1 MPDKRTVPQI
11 VLLIS
16 CLCLLVTQSA
26 LAGREIFPDFIQLV
40 QENGK
45 AVVNVSSIRLVTDAE
60 AAELS
65 QDAPERPGEQP
76 FNDYFRRYFN
86 QPPGGAP
93 LEPVHSVGSG
103 FILSHEGY
111 VLTNAHVVKDAKS
124 LVVRLSDR
132 REQPAQLIGYDER
145 SDVALLKIAAPD
157 LPTVK
162 IGNSDRLQVGEWV
175 LAIGSPFGLEHTATQ
190 GIVSALGRNLPSESY
205 VPFIQTDVAVNPGNS
220 GGPLFNTKGEVVGIN
235 SQIYSNTGGY
245 MGLSFAIPI
254 NVAMNVVEQLKQ
266 QGHVTRGWLGVL
278 VQPVDQELAEAFGL
292 DRPRGALVTE
302 VIDDSP
308 AAAAKLQT
316 GDIIL
321 SFDNRDI
328 DETGRLPKFVADTPV
343 GNTVLVTILR
353 EGRQQQVSV
362 AIGELD
368 KPPHAQA
375 PPQPQQNLQLGL
387 ALSEL
392 PDTQREELKL
402 GQRGVRVEGVDPG
415 PAATAGVIPGD
426 IILKI
431 EHSEVASVQGLN
443 ETVAGLPSSATV
455 PVLVQRGQNPMFLV
469 LRLSPD
475 R

>member
-1 MPDKRTVPQI
+1 MPDKRIVPRI
-11 VLLIS
+11 VMLIS
-16 CLCLLVTQSA
+16 CLFLLLTQSA
-26 LAGREIFPDFIQLV
+26 MGDRGTLPDFIQLV

-45 AVVNVSSIRLVTDAE
+45 AVVNVSSIRLATEAE
-60 AAELS
+60 TAEPP
-65 QDAPERPGEQP
+65 QGAPEGPNEQP
-76 FNDYFRRYFN
+76 FNDYFRRYFDH
-86 QPPGGAP
+86 PPGGAP

-103 FILSHEGY
+103 FILSHDGY
-111 VLTNAHVVKDAKS
+111 VLTNAHVVKDAQS

-132 REQPAQLIGYDER
+132 REQPATLVGFDER
-145 SDVALLKIAAPD
+145 SDVALLKIDAPD

-162 IGNSDRLQVGEWV
+162 IGDSDRLQVGEWV

-254 NVAMNVVEQLKQ
+254 NVAMNVVAQLKQ

-308 AAAAKLQT
+308 AAAKLHT

-321 SFDNRDI
+321 SFDDRDI
-328 DETGRLPKFVADTPV
+328 DEAGRLPKFVADAPV
-343 GNTVLVTILR
+343 GKTVSMTILR
-353 EGRQQQVSV
+353 EGRQHHVSV

-368 KPPHAQA
+368 KPPQAQA
-375 PPQPQQNLQLGL
+375 PQPQENARLGL

-392 PDTQREELKL
+392 SNTQREELKL
-402 GQRGVRVEGVDPG
+402 GQRGVRVEGVNPG
-415 PAATAGVIPGD
+415 PAATAGIIPGD

-431 EHSEVASVQGLN
+431 DHSEVASVQGLN
-443 ETVAGLPSSATV
+443 EIVARLPTSALV
-455 PVLVQRGQNPMFLV
+455 PVLVQRGQTPMFLV
-469 LRLSPD
+469 FRLSPD